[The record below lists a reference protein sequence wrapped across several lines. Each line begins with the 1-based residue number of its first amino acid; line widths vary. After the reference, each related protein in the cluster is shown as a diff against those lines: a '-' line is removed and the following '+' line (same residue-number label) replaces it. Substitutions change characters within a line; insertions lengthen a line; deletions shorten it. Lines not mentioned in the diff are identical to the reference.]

1 VRLTY
6 ADIARHAGVSTA
18 TVSRALA
25 GKNGVSAE
33 VAERVRMS
41 AQALGYRGNNAARAL
56 RRRQADAIGL
66 VISDVENPFFAT
78 IARAVQ
84 RVAARH
90 GHAMLLCNT
99 DESAGNERLYL
110 HMMLGESVAG
120 VITVPSLEDPAPF
133 LELRDAGIPA
143 VIADRVVRGDL
154 LDSVLVDHRAGARE
168 AVGHL
173 LSHGHEH
180 VGVIMINTAETG
192 GRERMLGCTD
202 AVEARPGARM
212 TVLEE
217 PTVKA
222 GGVAHTW
229 ELGERLAR
237 DLVDRPDPPTAI
249 FCANNLLCLGALR
262 GLRGCGVRV
271 PEDVALAGFDDEPF
285 FDLIDPPL
293 TVAAQPVEEI
303 GRMAAELLYER
314 IADPGRVARTVVVP
328 AELRVRVSCGCSAKG
343 GVNRPHRGP

>member
-6 ADIARHAGVSTA
+6 ADIGRHAGVSTA

-25 GKNGVSAE
+25 NKEGVSAE
-33 VAERVRMS
+33 VAERVRLS

-84 RVAARH
+84 RVAAQH

-120 VITVPSLEDPAPF
+120 VITVPSLDDPAPF
-133 LELRDAGIPA
+133 VELRDAGIPA
-143 VIADRVVRGDL
+143 VIADRVVRGGSF
-154 LDSVLVDHRAGARE
+154 DSVLVDHRAGARE
-168 AVGHL
+168 VVEHL
-173 LSHGHEH
+173 VSHGHEH
-180 VGVIMINTAETG
+180 LGVIMINTAETG
-192 GRERMLGCTD
+192 GRERMLGCRD
-202 AVEARPGARM
+202 AIEAHPGVRL
-212 TVLEE
+212 TVREG
-217 PTVKA
+217 PTVQA

-237 DLVDRPDPPTAI
+237 ELMDLPDRPTAL

-262 GLRGCGVRV
+262 GLRAAGLRV

-293 TVAAQPVEEI
+293 TAAAQPVEEI
-303 GRMAAELLYER
+303 GRMAAELLYAR
-314 IADPGRVARTVVVP
+314 IADPGRVARSVVVP
-328 AELRVRVSCGCSAKG
+328 AQLRVRASCGCSAEG
-343 GVNRPHRGP
+343 RVT